1 MAQNGGND
9 LFAEDGD
16 VFIVTDLETGDEI
29 EVEEIDFFIDE
40 NGDGF
45 VFFDGVEVFS
55 VEDVEDYEELE
66 FEFYQEYSVD

>member
-1 MAQNGGND
+1 MAQFGGND

-16 VFIVTDLETGDEI
+16 VFIVTDLQTGDEI
-29 EVEEIDFFIDE
+29 EVEEIDFVIDE

-55 VEDVEDYEELE
+55 IEDVADYEELE
-66 FEFYQEYSVD
+66 FEFYQEYSVE